1 MANSKDQSDQEHQHA
16 HIQFNIDVQK
26 TPTLYA
32 DSYLIVSNENAVTL
46 NFAQA
51 MPDPK
56 QQNIVSRIAMSRV
69 QAKEFVKT
77 LEDHIAK
84 YEV

>member
-1 MANSKDQSDQEHQHA
+1 MADAKHDHKHEDHV
-16 HIQFNIDVQK
+16 QFNLDAQK

-56 QQNIVSRIAMSRV
+56 QQNIVSRIAMSRK
-69 QAKEFVKT
+69 QAKDFVKT
-77 LEDHIAK
+77 LQDHIDK